1 MIYRISSLLSV
12 ILLASVSVA
21 NDHGF
26 GSVKEVM
33 AHLELQD
40 GVQIRTEQGW
50 TIAEDSNNLA
60 LYSFTTEGH
69 PAHPAVFHREV
80 FQDGNRVLIRTWD
93 ICEAEQEAC
102 DSLRAEFKALNEQIR
117 KQFER

>member
-1 MIYRISSLLSV
+1 MNYRISSFLSV
-12 ILLASVSVA
+12 ILLTSVSIV
-21 NDHGF
+21 NGHEFD
-26 GSVKEVM
+26 SVEEVM
-33 AHLELQD
+33 AYLELQD

-50 TIAEDSNNLA
+50 MIAEDPKNLA

-93 ICEAEQEAC
+93 ICEAEQGAC
-102 DSLRAEFKALNEQIR
+102 DSLRAEFKTLNEQIR
-117 KQFER
+117 QQFER